1 MMKSVWK
8 RTASLALALLLLWAA
23 PITAAAQERFT
34 LIQLKGTDVT
44 LDETVF
50 TYTGEEIRPNVTVR
64 VDKTLLTLDK
74 DYSLTFADNIE
85 VGTGKVIV
93 TGIATA
99 SESLGYTGTVEIPFT
114 INPAETQPE
123 ETEPETTE
131 PEVTEPEATEPEATE
146 PETTEPEA
154 TEPEATEPEVTE
166 PEATEPEATEP
177 EATEPEATEP
187 EATEPETVEYKITK
201 GNKTSWYRESTKA
214 LSFTANGKRADFT
227 GVEVDGKALSED
239 DYVLGTG
246 STTVT
251 LKRTFLKALKN
262 GNHTITILFEDGEAA
277 GTFRVTEGLDTSNP
291 ETGDTIFLWVTLMT
305 ASAAALVLLKKKAF

>member
-74 DYSLTFADNIE
+74 DYSLTFVDNIE

-99 SESLGYTGTVEIPFT
+99 SETLGYTGTVEIPFT

-146 PETTEPEA
+146 PE
-154 TEPEATEPEVTE
+154 
-166 PEATEPEATEP
+166 ATEPEATEP

-201 GNKTSWYRESTKA
+201 GNKASWYRESTKA

-246 STTVT
+246 STTIT
-251 LKRTFLKALKN
+251 LKRTFLKQLKN
-262 GNHTITILFEDGEAA
+262 GDHTISILFEDGEAS